1 MDPYYELAYALESK
15 SLCMFVGTGFSMHLT
30 DLEAPSWLSLLQ
42 KCAKKIEHGDE
53 LIDQLF
59 PDNKPVMPLEECA
72 SIIQV
77 RMQSAGKCLHT
88 EIAKIIRKLKL
99 GKSSEKVKKFVEEFS
114 DLKFITT
121 NYDDLIEKGL
131 LEDKEST
138 SYSIGYPVNR
148 QPKGVQVYH
157 VHGSVKHPKKM
168 VVTADDYFRFI
179 NRPDYFSKKI
189 QTLIEENT
197 TIIIG
202 YSLGDINFR
211 AILNNQ
217 RSNRIHDINRQN
229 LFFLSRSEVD
239 QNVKDYYDRSYGLRV
254 IDNTEIDVFISNII
268 NKHRYIKDRV
278 AKSRNL
284 LMPVLE
290 GKKKFTD
297 DYLKK
302 SDSFFE
308 IVATLSSNGILISHP
323 DVVKFL
329 KDVLKRKDNFTSEN
343 GAWNQYVHL
352 ANWLIHLGSIMD
364 IKDTSLEEVYLSAV
378 RTSFGNMSKKQ
389 IFGRSW
395 DAFTAWKKGW
405 YSLTYDNR
413 QMIIEFLKDNHI
425 SDDGEEVIS
434 Q

>member
-1 MDPYYELAYALESK
+1 
-15 SLCMFVGTGFSMHLT
+15 MFVGTGFSMHVT
-30 DLEAPSWLSLLQ
+30 DLKAPSWLKLLK
-42 KCAKKIEHGDE
+42 KCAEKIKDGDK
-53 LIDQLF
+53 LIEQLF

-72 SIIQV
+72 CIIQA
-77 RMQSAGKCLHT
+77 RMQSEGKCLHS

-99 GKSSEKVKKFVEEFS
+99 GNGADYVKEFVQRFP

-121 NYDDLIEKGL
+121 NYDELIEKGL
-131 LEDKEST
+131 LENKDST
-138 SYSIGYPVNR
+138 TYSIGYPVNR
-148 QPKGVQVYH
+148 QQKGVQIYH
-157 VHGSVKHPKKM
+157 VHGSVKQPKKM

-197 TIIIG
+197 TVIIG

-254 IDNTEIDVFISNII
+254 IDNTEVDDFIYKILD
-268 NKHRYIKDRV
+268 KHENIKDCV
-278 AKSRNL
+278 AKSKNL

-290 GKKKFTD
+290 GTKKFTD
-297 DYLKK
+297 TYLKK

-323 DVVKFL
+323 DVMKFL
-329 KDVLKRKDNFTSEN
+329 KDVLRRKDNFTSED
-343 GAWNQYVHL
+343 GAWEQYVHL

-364 IKDTSLEEVYLSAV
+364 IKETPLEEVYLSAV
-378 RTSFGNMSKKQ
+378 NTSFSNMSKKQ
-389 IFGRSW
+389 VRGRSW
-395 DAFTAWKKGW
+395 HAFTAWKKGW

-413 QMIIEFLKDNHI
+413 QLIIENFNENRI
-425 SDDGEEVIS
+425 SADAGEVIN

>member
-1 MDPYYELAYALESK
+1 
-15 SLCMFVGTGFSMHLT
+15 MFVGTGFSMHLS
-30 DLEAPSWLSLLQ
+30 DLKAPSWLSLLQ
-42 KCAKKIEHGDE
+42 KCAKKIEGGDE
-53 LIDQLF
+53 LIEQLF

-77 RMQSAGKCLHT
+77 RMQSEGKCLHA

-99 GKSSEKVKKFVEEFS
+99 GKNSDKVKKFVEKFP

-121 NYDDLIEKGL
+121 NYDELIGKGL

-138 SYSIGYPVNR
+138 TYSIGYPVNR
-148 QPKGVQVYH
+148 QPKGVQIYH

-197 TIIIG
+197 TVIIG

-229 LFFLSRSEVD
+229 LFFLSRGEVD

-254 IDNTEIDVFISNII
+254 IDNTEIDDFISEILG
-268 NKHRYIKDRV
+268 KHKNIKDRV

-290 GKKKFTD
+290 GTKKFTD
-297 DYLKK
+297 TYLKK

-308 IVATLSSNGILISHP
+308 IVATLSSNGILISHS
-323 DVVKFL
+323 DVMKFL

-343 GAWNQYVHL
+343 GAWDQYVHL
-352 ANWLIHLGSIMD
+352 AKWLIHLGSIMD
-364 IKDTSLEEVYLSAV
+364 IKDTPLEEVYLSAV
-378 RTSFGNMSKKQ
+378 STSFGNMSKKQ
-389 IFGRSW
+389 ILGRSW
-395 DAFTAWKKGW
+395 HAFTAWKTSW

-413 QMIIEFLKDNHI
+413 QMIIEYFKDNYI

>member
-290 GKKKFTD
+290 GKK
-297 DYLKK
+297 
-302 SDSFFE
+302 
-308 IVATLSSNGILISHP
+308 SSP
-323 DVVKFL
+323 
-329 KDVLKRKDNFTSEN
+329 T
-343 GAWNQYVHL
+343 
-352 ANWLIHLGSIMD
+352 
-364 IKDTSLEEVYLSAV
+364 
-378 RTSFGNMSKKQ
+378 
-389 IFGRSW
+389 
-395 DAFTAWKKGW
+395 
-405 YSLTYDNR
+405 
-413 QMIIEFLKDNHI
+413 II
-425 SDDGEEVIS
+425 
-434 Q
+434 

>member
-1 MDPYYELAYALESK
+1 
-15 SLCMFVGTGFSMHLT
+15 
-30 DLEAPSWLSLLQ
+30 
-42 KCAKKIEHGDE
+42 
-53 LIDQLF
+53 
-59 PDNKPVMPLEECA
+59 
-72 SIIQV
+72 
-77 RMQSAGKCLHT
+77 
-88 EIAKIIRKLKL
+88 
-99 GKSSEKVKKFVEEFS
+99 
-114 DLKFITT
+114 
-121 NYDDLIEKGL
+121 
-131 LEDKEST
+131 
-138 SYSIGYPVNR
+138 
-148 QPKGVQVYH
+148 
-157 VHGSVKHPKKM
+157 VHGSVKSPKKM

-197 TIIIG
+197 TVIIG

-211 AILNNQ
+211 SILNNQ

-254 IDNTEIDVFISNII
+254 IDNTQIDDFISRILR
-268 NKHRYIKDRV
+268 KHSNIKDRV

-290 GKKKFTD
+290 GTKKFTD
-297 DYLKK
+297 AYLKK

-323 DVVKFL
+323 DVMRFL

-343 GAWNQYVHL
+343 GAWDQYVHL
-352 ANWLIHLGSIMD
+352 AEWLIHLGSIMD
-364 IKDTSLEEVYLSAV
+364 IKETPLEEVYLSAV
-378 RTSFGNMSKKQ
+378 STSFGNMSKKQ
-389 IFGRSW
+389 TLGRSW
-395 DAFTAWKKGW
+395 HAFTAWKKNW

-413 QMIIEFLKDNHI
+413 QMIIEYFKDNDI
-425 SDDGEEVIS
+425 SDDGEEVIN

>member
-1 MDPYYELAYALESK
+1 
-15 SLCMFVGTGFSMHLT
+15 MFVGTGFSMHIT
-30 DLEAPSWLSLLQ
+30 DLKAPSWLSLLQ
-42 KCAKKIEHGDE
+42 KCAKKVEGGDKLIE
-53 LIDQLF
+53 QLF

-77 RMQSAGKCLHT
+77 RMQFEGKCLHT
-88 EIAKIIRKLKL
+88 EIAKIINRLKL
-99 GKSSEKVKKFVEEFS
+99 GKNAVNVKKFVEKFP

-121 NYDDLIEKGL
+121 NYDDLIEEEL
-131 LEDKEST
+131 LDSQEST
-138 SYSIGYPVNR
+138 TYCIGYPVNR
-148 QPKGVQVYH
+148 QPKGIQIYH
-157 VHGSVKHPKKM
+157 VHGSVKYPKKM

-179 NRPDYFSKKI
+179 NKPDYFSKKV

-197 TIIIG
+197 TVIIG

-217 RSNRIHDINRQN
+217 RSTRVHDINRQN

-254 IDNTEIDVFISNII
+254 IDNTEIDDFISKVLDKH
-268 NKHRYIKDRV
+268 NKIKNRV
-278 AKSRNL
+278 AKSKSL

-297 DYLKK
+297 SYLKK

-308 IVATLSSNGILISHP
+308 IVATLSSNGFLISHD
-323 DVVKFL
+323 DVTRFL
-329 KDVLKRKDNFTSEN
+329 KDVLKRKDDFSSEN
-343 GAWNQYVHL
+343 GAWNQYVDL
-352 ANWLIHLGSIMD
+352 AKWLIHLGSIMD
-364 IKDTSLEEVYLSAV
+364 IKETSLEEVYLSAV
-378 RTSFGNMSKKQ
+378 STSFGNMTKKK
-389 IFGRSW
+389 ILGRSW
-395 DAFTAWKKGW
+395 HAFTAWKKSW

-413 QMIIEFLKDNHI
+413 QMIIEHFKDSHI
-425 SDDGEEVIS
+425 SDDIQEVIN

>member
-15 SLCMFVGTGFSMHLT
+15 SICMFVGTGFSMHIT
-30 DLEAPSWLSLLQ
+30 DLKAPSWLSLLQ
-42 KCAKKIEHGDE
+42 ECAKKIEDGDE
-53 LIDQLF
+53 LIKQLF
-59 PDNKPVMPLEECA
+59 PDNKPIMPLEECA

-77 RMQSAGKCLHT
+77 RMQSEGKCLHT
-88 EIAKIIRKLKL
+88 EIAKIIRTLKL
-99 GKSSEKVKKFVEEFS
+99 GKRSDNVKKFVENFP

-121 NYDDLIEKGL
+121 NYDELIEKGL
-131 LEDKEST
+131 LADKEST
-138 SYSIGYPVNR
+138 VYSIGYPVNR
-148 QPKGVQVYH
+148 QPKGVQIYH

-197 TIIIG
+197 TVIIG

-229 LFFLSRSEVD
+229 LFFLSRSKVN

-254 IDNTEIDVFISNII
+254 IDDTEIDDFIYKILDNH
-268 NKHRYIKDRV
+268 NNIKDRV
-278 AKSRNL
+278 AKSRDL
-284 LMPVLE
+284 LMSVLK
-290 GKKKFTD
+290 GTMKFTD
-297 DYLKK
+297 KYLKG

-323 DVVKFL
+323 DVMKFL

-343 GAWNQYVHL
+343 GAWDQYEHL
-352 ANWLIHLGSIMD
+352 AKWLIHLGAIMD
-364 IKDTSLEEVYLSAV
+364 IKKTTLEEVYLSAV

-389 IFGRSW
+389 ILGRSW
-395 DAFTAWKKGW
+395 HAFTAWKTGW

-413 QMIIEFLKDNHI
+413 QMIIEYFKDNEI
-425 SDDGEEVIS
+425 SDDAEEVIN

>member
-1 MDPYYELAYALESK
+1 
-15 SLCMFVGTGFSMHLT
+15 MFVGTGFSMHIT
-30 DLEAPSWLSLLQ
+30 DLKAPSWLTLLQ
-42 KCAKKIEHGDE
+42 KCAKKIEDGDK
-53 LIDQLF
+53 LIEQLF

-77 RMQSAGKCLHT
+77 RMQSEGKCLHS

-99 GKSSEKVKKFVEEFS
+99 GKSSDKVKNFVEKFPE
-114 DLKFITT
+114 LKFITT
-121 NYDDLIEKGL
+121 NYDQLIENGL
-131 LEDKEST
+131 LESKEST
-138 SYSIGYPVNR
+138 AYAIGYPVNR
-148 QPKGVQVYH
+148 QPKGVQIYH

-197 TIIIG
+197 TVIIG

-211 AILNNQ
+211 SILNNQ

-254 IDNTEIDVFISNII
+254 IDNTEIDDFISEILG
-268 NKHRYIKDRV
+268 KHNSIKDRV
-278 AKSRNL
+278 SKSRNL

-290 GKKKFTD
+290 GTKKFTD
-297 DYLKK
+297 AYLKK
-302 SDSFFE
+302 NDSFFE

-323 DVVKFL
+323 DVMKFL

-343 GAWNQYVHL
+343 GAWDQYVHL
-352 ANWLIHLGSIMD
+352 AKWLIHLGSIMD
-364 IKDTSLEEVYLSAV
+364 IKETSLEEVYLSAV
-378 RTSFGNMSKKQ
+378 STSFGNMSKKQ
-389 IFGRSW
+389 ILGRSW
-395 DAFTAWKKGW
+395 HAFTAWKDNW

-413 QMIIEFLKDNHI
+413 QMIIEYFKDNAI

>member
-1 MDPYYELAYALESK
+1 LDPYYELAYALESK
-15 SLCMFVGTGFSMHLT
+15 SICMFVGTGFSMHVT
-30 DLEAPSWLSLLQ
+30 DLKAPSWLKLL
-42 KCAKKIEHGDE
+42 KKSAKKIEGGDE
-53 LIDQLF
+53 LIEQLF

-72 SIIQV
+72 SIIQA
-77 RMQSAGKCLHT
+77 RMQSEGKCLHS
-88 EIAKIIRKLKL
+88 EIAMIIRKLKL
-99 GKSSEKVKKFVEEFS
+99 GNGANDVKEFVQRFP

-121 NYDDLIEKGL
+121 NYDELIEKGL
-131 LEDKEST
+131 LEDKDST
-138 SYSIGYPVNR
+138 TYSIGYPVNR
-148 QPKGVQVYH
+148 QPKGVQIYH

-197 TIIIG
+197 TVIIG

-254 IDNTEIDVFISNII
+254 IDNTEIDDFISEILD
-268 NKHRYIKDRV
+268 KHESIKDRV
-278 AKSRNL
+278 AKSKNL

-290 GKKKFTD
+290 GTNKFTD
-297 DYLKK
+297 TYLKK
-302 SDSFFE
+302 RDSFFE

-323 DVVKFL
+323 DVMKFL
-329 KDVLKRKDNFTSEN
+329 KDVLRRKDNFTSED
-343 GAWNQYVHL
+343 GAWGQYVHL

-364 IKDTSLEEVYLSAV
+364 IKETPLEGVYLSAV
-378 RTSFGNMSKKQ
+378 NTSFGNMSKKQ
-389 IFGRSW
+389 VLGRSW
-395 DAFTAWKKGW
+395 HAFTAWKKGW

-413 QMIIEFLKDNHI
+413 QLIIENFNENNI
-425 SDDGEEVIS
+425 SADGEEVIN

>member
-15 SLCMFVGTGFSMHLT
+15 SICMFVGTGFSMHIS
-30 DLEAPSWLSLLQ
+30 DLKAPSWLGLLQ
-42 KCAKKIEHGDE
+42 KCAKKIEGGDE
-53 LIDQLF
+53 LVEQLF

-77 RMQSAGKCLHT
+77 RMQSEGKCLHT
-88 EIAKIIRKLKL
+88 EIAKIICKLKL
-99 GKSSEKVKKFVEEFS
+99 GKNSEKVKNFVEKFP

-121 NYDDLIEKGL
+121 NYDELIEKGL

-138 SYSIGYPVNR
+138 AYSIGYPVNR
-148 QPKGVQVYH
+148 QPKGVQIYH

-197 TIIIG
+197 TVIIG

-229 LFFLSRSEVD
+229 LFFLSRGEVD
-239 QNVKDYYDRSYGLRV
+239 QNIKDYYDRSYGLRV
-254 IDNTEIDVFISNII
+254 IDNTEIDDFISEILEKH
-268 NKHRYIKDRV
+268 NKIKDRV

-290 GKKKFTD
+290 GTKKFTD
-297 DYLKK
+297 TYLKK

-323 DVVKFL
+323 DVMKFL
-329 KDVLKRKDNFTSEN
+329 KYVLKRKDNFTSEN
-343 GAWNQYVHL
+343 GAWDQYVHL
-352 ANWLIHLGSIMD
+352 AKWLIHLGSIMD
-364 IKDTSLEEVYLSAV
+364 IKEKPLEEVYLSAV
-378 RTSFGNMSKKQ
+378 STSFGNMSKRQ
-389 IFGRSW
+389 ILGRSW
-395 DAFTAWKKGW
+395 DAFTAWKRGW

-413 QMIIEFLKDNHI
+413 QMIIEYFKDNYI